1 MEEKTNGLQEQQL
14 RRRRINKMKTSIL
27 AFGGIWILV
36 LTVLTVT
43 LLVKLISLEQQVD
56 DIAKTMIS
64 QEHYVTSENQKNA
77 GSKDGKVSDSV
88 PEQEPATNSQ
98 ENQPQVGEPPEES
111 GQPEEHPRK
120 VCLTMVPVKILR
132 KF

>member
-98 ENQPQVGEPPEES
+98 EHSHRLASNQKKAGSQKNTHE
-111 GQPEEHPRK
+111 K
-120 VCLTMVPVKILR
+120 YI
-132 KF
+132 